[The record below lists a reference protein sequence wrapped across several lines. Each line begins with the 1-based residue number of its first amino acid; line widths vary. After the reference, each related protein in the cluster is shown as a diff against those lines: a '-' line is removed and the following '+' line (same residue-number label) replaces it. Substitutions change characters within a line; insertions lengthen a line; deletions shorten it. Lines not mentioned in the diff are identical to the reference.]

1 MHSKCVFDSFKREGM
16 LQGLKKSANIN
27 EGYDEE

>member
-1 MHSKCVFDSFKREGM
+1 MHSKCVSDSFKREAVV
-16 LQGLKKSANIN
+16 QGLKKSDSIN

>member
-1 MHSKCVFDSFKREGM
+1 MHSKCVWQLRREVV
-16 LQGLKKSANIN
+16 LQGLKKSGNIN